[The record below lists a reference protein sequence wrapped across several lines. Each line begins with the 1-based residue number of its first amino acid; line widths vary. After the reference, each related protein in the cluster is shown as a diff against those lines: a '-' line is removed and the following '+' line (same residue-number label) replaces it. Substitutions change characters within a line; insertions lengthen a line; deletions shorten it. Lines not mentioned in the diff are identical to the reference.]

1 MTQRAKPARTG
12 ENTWIRVIESIDKP
26 LGFYVLAL
34 LIVETFLGSVL
45 IFARMTEEN
54 RFWGMILGAA
64 MFGVVLVVVSLL
76 SAFRPHHLMYDR
88 DAHLVDRGKVPYG
101 SRFVKVTDLD
111 QLPKRGRPR
120 RDAHED

>member
-76 SAFRPHHLMYDR
+76 SAFRPH
-88 DAHLVDRGKVPYG
+88 LVDRGKVPYG